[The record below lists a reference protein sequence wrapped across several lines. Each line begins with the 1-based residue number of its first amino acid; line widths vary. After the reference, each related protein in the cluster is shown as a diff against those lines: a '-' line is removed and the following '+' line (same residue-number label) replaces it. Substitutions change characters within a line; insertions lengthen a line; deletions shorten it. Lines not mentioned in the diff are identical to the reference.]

1 MGPRFE
7 PSRGSILERESP
19 LANRSKGFLYVGV
32 RLPSTL
38 RSVVNSGLSF
48 IFFIFSPPLF
58 HHLFRELTQAN
69 VILVFPKAYDKLSAM
84 KKKLYLETTVP
95 SYLAARPSSDLIVAG
110 HQQIT
115 RHWWERR
122 KNDFEVYISQFV
134 VDEAGSG
141 DKEAAQRRL
150 EIIEEFGLLDITG
163 EVTDLAEA
171 IIKKG
176 ALPAKSATDA
186 AHIAVASVH
195 SMDFL
200 MTWNCAHIANAEIF
214 FAVSDVC
221 KSQGFECPIICTP
234 EELIGE

>member
-1 MGPRFE
+1 
-7 PSRGSILERESP
+7 
-19 LANRSKGFLYVGV
+19 
-32 RLPSTL
+32 
-38 RSVVNSGLSF
+38 
-48 IFFIFSPPLF
+48 
-58 HHLFRELTQAN
+58 
-69 VILVFPKAYDKLSAM
+69 M

-115 RHWWERR
+115 RQWWEKR
-122 KNDFEVYISQFV
+122 KCDFDIYVSQFV
-134 VDEAGSG
+134 VDEASSG
-141 DKEAAQRRL
+141 DKAMAQRRL
-150 EIIEEFGLLDITG
+150 EIIKGFSLLDIT
-163 EVTDLAEA
+163 EDVTDLAEA

-176 ALPAKSATDA
+176 AIPAKSATDA

-221 KSQGFECPIICTP
+221 KAQGFECPIICTP
-234 EELIGE
+234 EELMGE